1 MAAEKPGASAAQPTF
16 FARDRRTWR
25 AWLERHHASRREIWL
40 LFYKKH
46 TGKSC
51 VTLGEAVEEA
61 LCFGWIDGKLRRV
74 DDQRH
79 LLRFTPRRPG
89 SVWAES
95 NKARVRRLTAEGRM
109 TEAGLRLVD
118 AAKKSGQWRVATE
131 RERSARMPRDL
142 ARALDDK
149 PQARR
154 FFENLAPSYRKM
166 YVGWVLA
173 AKREETRQR
182 RIRTV
187 VDRAL
192 RGLKP
197 GIDL

>member
-16 FARDRRTWR
+16 FARDRRAWR
-25 AWLERHHASRREIWL
+25 AWLECHHASRREVWL

-46 TGKSC
+46 TGRQC
-51 VTLGEAVEEA
+51 ITLGEAVEEA

-118 AAKKSGQWRVATE
+118 AAKNSGQWRAATE
-131 RERSARMPRDL
+131 RERSVRMPRNL
-142 ARALDDK
+142 ARALDNE

>member
-1 MAAEKPGASAAQPTF
+1 
-16 FARDRRTWR
+16 
-25 AWLERHHASRREIWL
+25 
-40 LFYKKH
+40 
-46 TGKSC
+46 
-51 VTLGEAVEEA
+51 
-61 LCFGWIDGKLRRV
+61 
-74 DDQRH
+74 
-79 LLRFTPRRPG
+79 
-89 SVWAES
+89 
-95 NKARVRRLTAEGRM
+95 M

-154 FFENLAPSYRKM
+154 FFETLAPSYRKM

-192 RGLKP
+192 RGLRP